1 MLLATNRDEIIRC
14 SNVTLIGI
22 NPSTN
27 EILNDAR
34 DVHLHVSNANESM
47 MTKDSRK
54 AIIIV
59 IVAISIIVMCSC
71 GMKVY

>member
-14 SNVTLIGI
+14 SNVALIGI
-22 NPSTN
+22 NPGTN
-27 EILNDAR
+27 GILND
-34 DVHLHVSNANESM
+34 DIHLQVSNANQSM
-47 MTKDSRK
+47 MTNDSRK